1 MFDSVSVTRLCEVCP
16 STAVMEFKNV
26 VFNAARDGK
35 LRRLKV
41 KMTVIISYSWCLS
54 VELYLFGWFHHS
66 YWSSLLPVA
75 VGLLNINRQ
84 AATTTTL
91 IVRLVR
97 DRETTPTIF
106 LIPSTT
112 HTFQPTGRP
121 CLALKLSIQHSDP
134 MLHNNGLL
142 SVERCNPA
150 LSWQSYW
157 LSYLRGAWEAG
168 NINDIGIYLLIL
180 PCYNSNLLKLYQS
193 LLFIAELG

>member
-1 MFDSVSVTRLCEVCP
+1 M
-16 STAVMEFKNV
+16 
-26 VFNAARDGK
+26 
-35 LRRLKV
+35 
-41 KMTVIISYSWCLS
+41 I
-54 VELYLFGWFHHS
+54 
-66 YWSSLLPVA
+66 
-75 VGLLNINRQ
+75 
-84 AATTTTL
+84 
-91 IVRLVR
+91 VR

-106 LIPSTT
+106 LIPSTR

-150 LSWQSYW
+150 LSWQFYW

-180 PCYNSNLLKLYQS
+180 PCYSSNLLKFYQS
-193 LLFIAELG
+193 LLFIAELGQDIDPGSLTACCIDRSNLLTSLLTYYLRVTITTINTQPTESNQYPLL